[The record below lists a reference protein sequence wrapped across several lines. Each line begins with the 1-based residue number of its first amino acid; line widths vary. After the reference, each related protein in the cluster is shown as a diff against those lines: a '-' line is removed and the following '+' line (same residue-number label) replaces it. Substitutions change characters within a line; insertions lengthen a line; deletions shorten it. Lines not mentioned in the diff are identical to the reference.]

1 MRTYIYIVAL
11 LMLFTSCD
19 DWLDIKPKG
28 KIIPQKVED
37 YRLLMDQAYS
47 RGESVGV
54 VESYG
59 GDLFLSDDVV
69 ITDDRFESKYGESTR
84 NAYTFEDHI
93 YLEEQEDPDWSTI
106 YNQIYMCNIVIAEVK
121 SATGGEDEKNQLYAE
136 AIVHRAFAYLN
147 LVNLYGKHYNPSTAA
162 TDLGVP
168 LLIEPVIEGSL
179 ERSTVK
185 EVYDLILSDLDAV
198 YNDLPNVQEQSYRP
212 SKASASALLARTY
225 LLMGDFNKAL
235 SNADESLSYYNF
247 MYNYNELPKNAWY
260 ANMIDLPN
268 NYENKE
274 QILWKEPQNSYELIY
289 PSQQLKAV
297 YDLDN
302 DLRFT
307 GMFETEWFPPY
318 ADKIYL
324 QEYLVGRTC
333 GLSVPEM
340 ILTRAECNARNG
352 NISDA
357 MSDVNLI
364 RQNRIKT
371 EAYTELIATDAADAL
386 QKVKQERRRE
396 LAFKGSRWFDI
407 KRYNAYDDANISIDH
422 SVAGE
427 SHILSPGDNK
437 WAQPIARKY
446 ILKNPEIEQNPR

>member
-59 GDLFLSDDVV
+59 GDLYLSDDIV
-69 ITDDRFESKYGESTR
+69 ITDDRFESKYGESIR

-93 YLEEQEDPDWSTI
+93 YLEEQEDPDWTTI

-136 AIVHRAFAYLN
+136 AIIHRAFAYLN
-147 LVNLYGKHYNPSTAA
+147 LVNLYGKHYNSSTAA

-168 LLIEPVIEGSL
+168 LLIEPAIEGSL

-185 EVYDLILSDLDAV
+185 DVYDLILSDLDAV
-198 YNDLPNVQEQSYRP
+198 YNDLPGVQEQSYRP

-268 NYENKE
+268 NHENKE

-289 PSQQLKAV
+289 PSQQLKDL
-297 YDLDN
+297 YDLEN

-371 EAYTELIATDAADAL
+371 EAYTELTATDAADAL
-386 QKVKQERRRE
+386 IKVKQERRRE

-422 SVAGE
+422 SVAGK
-427 SHILSPGDNK
+427 SHILLPGDNK

-446 ILKNPEIEQNPR
+446 ILKNREIEQNPR